1 MSLSQ
6 NTEKKY
12 ERRIYK
18 RCGTTRTNETR
29 NRLVV
34 VYYESIIN
42 RLEEFFVVYY
52 YESRKR
58 ERRFNIDK
66 VRAVARLTI
75 KLFLGY

>member
-1 MSLSQ
+1 MEDREERSKGIEIRKAELS
-6 NTEKKY
+6 
-12 ERRIYK
+12 
-18 RCGTTRTNETR
+18 

-66 VRAVARLTI
+66 VRAVDRT
-75 KLFLGY
+75 YE